1 MSSTYN
7 TCKIK
12 SYFLRWIPSF
22 HILQSGLFIV
32 SSQIRL
38 LILIL
43 SDAFFY
49 DGVYKLF
56 GKKNL
61 KWLGVVATLMMTFV
75 QLGGALVTKTG
86 SADGCGSSWPLCHGA
101 LIPEFFPIDT
111 IIELSHR
118 AVSALSLLMVLWLVI
133 TAWKHIGYIKE
144 IKPLSIISV
153 GFLLLQALIGA
164 AAVIWQQND
173 YVLALHFGISLISFS
188 SVFLITLIIFSIDQ
202 KYEADELYIKKPL
215 RRLTWLMAIII
226 YCGVYTGA
234 LVRHANASLAYGGWP
249 LPFHD
254 LVPHS
259 EQDWVQL
266 THRIMAFIVFTI
278 IMITYIHAVK
288 NYPNNRTVHYG
299 YTAAFILV
307 ILQVITGALS
317 IMTNVNLIIA
327 LFHALFITYLFGM
340 TTYFIMLML
349 RSVRS
354 DKQ

>member
-1 MSSTYN
+1 
-7 TCKIK
+7 
-12 SYFLRWIPSF
+12 
-22 HILQSGLFIV
+22 
-32 SSQIRL
+32 
-38 LILIL
+38 
-43 SDAFFY
+43 
-49 DGVYKLF
+49 
-56 GKKNL
+56 
-61 KWLGVVATLMMTFV
+61 
-75 QLGGALVTKTG
+75 
-86 SADGCGSSWPLCHGA
+86 
-101 LIPEFFPIDT
+101 
-111 IIELSHR
+111 
-118 AVSALSLLMVLWLVI
+118 
-133 TAWKHIGYIKE
+133 
-144 IKPLSIISV
+144 
-153 GFLLLQALIGA
+153 
-164 AAVIWQQND
+164 
-173 YVLALHFGISLISFS
+173 
-188 SVFLITLIIFSIDQ
+188 DQ

-234 LVRHANASLAYGGWP
+234 LVRHADASLAYGGWP